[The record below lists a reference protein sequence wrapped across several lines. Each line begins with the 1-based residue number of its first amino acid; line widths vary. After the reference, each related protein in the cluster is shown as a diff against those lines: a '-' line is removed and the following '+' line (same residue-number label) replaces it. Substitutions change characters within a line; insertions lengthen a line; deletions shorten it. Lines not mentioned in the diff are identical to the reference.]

1 MLYPKQSQTRC
12 VLDLN
17 GIWDLAR
24 EHEKCGQEDGF
35 EAEKK
40 VAVPCSYNDLYAE
53 EGFRMWSGGVWY
65 SRTFVVPRALRGERL
80 VLRFGSVAYSAEVY
94 VNGLIAGAHAGG
106 HTPFE
111 CDVTQL
117 VTGGDNL
124 LCVRG
129 QNTLS
134 AETVPMGGLN
144 NAPENGQFA
153 GQYPDVPFDF
163 FPYGGIQRNVCLYT
177 TSPRGW
183 ISDIRVV
190 TTIDGATGRVSIQG
204 AIDGAR
210 SSGGVSAFA
219 RDKGVAVR
227 VTVDGAT
234 TDAALGRRFATQ
246 TSQSFDADLA
256 IEDCK
261 FWGVGAPNLYV
272 ATIALVDGAGE
283 VVDEYAQRFGVRTIA
298 VAGDRLLL
306 NGAPVYLQGFGRHED
321 FPIVGKGLCH
331 GVNVRDHELLRWI
344 NANSYRTTHY
354 PYSEEL
360 VALISFGSI
369 VERSTKRPARAA
381 TARLLMRGLRL
392 VGAMAGFPGAR
403 ALTAPPA
410 ITLDAARACA
420 VAMPEDAPRI
430 VMGSKSA
437 SRRALLAA
445 MGCADFEVRVPDIDE
460 KAIGDRAT
468 IAAED
473 LVLAV
478 ARAKMAA
485 LTFHSA
491 ARSTAWLPAP
501 AQEAAATAAREALLS
516 AGFACTE
523 LLLCAD
529 QVVRCEG
536 RIREKPVDATEAE
549 RFVRSYSAGAPAEC
563 VNGLVLHDL
572 RTGASVERVQI
583 SKVHLRP
590 MADDVIKAFAAE
602 PLLLT
607 CAGAL
612 MIEHPSV
619 KVRQLEGG

>member
-94 VNGLIAGAHAGG
+94 INGLRAGAHAGG

-111 CDVTQL
+111 FDVTNL
-117 VTGGDNL
+117 VGGGDNL

-129 QNTLS
+129 ENTLS

-177 TSPRGW
+177 TSPDGW

-204 AIDGAR
+204 AVDGEHAR
-210 SSGGVSAFA
+210 VRPANTHVS
-219 RDKGVAVR
+219 VR

-234 TDAALGRRFATQ
+234 TTAILDPADAGKSRRFN
-246 TSQSFDADLA
+246 ADLA

-331 GVNVRDHELLRWI
+331 GVNVRDHELLKWI

-360 VALISFGSI
+360 VALADEQGILLIAEAPAVSI
-369 VERSTKRPARAA
+369 NFDFVTPRTLENHRAA
-381 TARLLMRGLRL
+381 LRELIERDRNAPSVIMWSVANEATTNRPEARPYFAELATDARSLDGTRPVTMVTCKVEDDAVVDLFDV
-392 VGAMAGFPGAR
+392 VGVNFYPGWYHLPGVGAR
-403 ALTAPPA
+403 APWAAQRDNMRAALSALHAKCGKPIFVSEFGADALAGMHALPA
-410 ITLDAARACA
+410 EQWSEEYQADLIMELISVFRELDF
-420 VAMPEDAPRI
+420 VVGEH
-430 VMGSKSA
+430 VWNF
-437 SRRALLAA
+437 
-445 MGCADFEVRVPDIDE
+445 ADFRTAQNFPRVGGN
-460 KAIGDRAT
+460 KKGVFTRDRQP
-468 IAAED
+468 
-473 LVLAV
+473 
-478 ARAKMAA
+478 KMAA
-485 LTFHSA
+485 HFLK
-491 ARSTAWLPAP
+491 RQW
-501 AQEAAATAAREALLS
+501 ATPR
-516 AGFACTE
+516 
-523 LLLCAD
+523 
-529 QVVRCEG
+529 
-536 RIREKPVDATEAE
+536 
-549 RFVRSYSAGAPAEC
+549 Y
-563 VNGLVLHDL
+563 
-572 RTGASVERVQI
+572 
-583 SKVHLRP
+583 
-590 MADDVIKAFAAE
+590 
-602 PLLLT
+602 
-607 CAGAL
+607 
-612 MIEHPSV
+612 
-619 KVRQLEGG
+619 